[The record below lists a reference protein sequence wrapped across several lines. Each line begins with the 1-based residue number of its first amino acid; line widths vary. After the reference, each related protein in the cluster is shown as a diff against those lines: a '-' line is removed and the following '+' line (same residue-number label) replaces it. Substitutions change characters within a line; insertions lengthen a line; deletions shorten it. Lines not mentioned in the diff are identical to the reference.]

1 MKNIDRS
8 IAEEFK
14 IKVINEQ
21 STENECD
28 IIEEEAFGTYRSSNG
43 KYYIKYKVNN
53 HLNMIKVDG
62 AEVTVQRSGEIKSNM
77 KYTAGKVF
85 EFQYNTP
92 YGAIE
97 MSIYTDKL
105 EYALNEDGGVI
116 TLEYILDTGGD
127 KYKNNMKIII
137 ER

>member
-43 KYYIKYKVNN
+43 KYYIKYKVND